1 MFECPVYAHIARE
14 ERSELDAKSR
24 QFIFLGYHK
33 GVKGLKL
40 WEPKANKVVIN
51 RDVIFYEKVMLQ
63 DTQKEEK
70 HALENHYSD
79 EYVVQVS

>member
-1 MFECPVYAHIARE
+1 M
-14 ERSELDAKSR
+14 
-24 QFIFLGYHK
+24 
-33 GVKGLKL
+33 
-40 WEPKANKVVIN
+40 VIS
-51 RDVIFYEKVMLQ
+51 RDVIFDEKVMLQ